1 MNNAQLT
8 IFLDSLKTDLVNSMQ
23 AKGSYGSGQ
32 TAKEITI
39 TTDGNKAQLQIPFVL
54 QVLEKGRGPTGKNAA
69 QGSPPMIDR
78 IKQWCQQKGIPE
90 REAWAIKKSI
100 DKYGFKG
107 KPGLLTEPL
116 SPENIDQ
123 RLQPAMESL
132 ANELIGDVL
141 KKL

>member
-1 MNNAQLT
+1 MKTTLKSA
-8 IFLDSLKTDLVNSMQ
+8 LDALKTDLINSMQ
-23 AKGSYGSGQ
+23 AKGSYGSGK

-39 TTDGNKAQLQIPFVL
+39 TTVDNKAQLQIPFVL
-54 QVLEKGRGPTGKNAA
+54 QVLEKGRGPTSKNAT

-78 IKQWCQQKGIPE
+78 IKQWCQEKGIPE

-100 DKYGFKG
+100 DKHGFKG

-116 SPENIDQ
+116 NEDNINR